1 MNILVLIPARGGSK
15 GIPRKNIKILNNKPL
30 IGYAIDV
37 ARQFVSDADICV
49 STDDDEIIKVVEEYG
64 LKVPFKRP
72 DELATDHSGS
82 YGVMLHAL
90 EFFEKQ
96 GRHYDAMV
104 LLQPTSP
111 FRRTEDVAAC
121 IQQYEAGGFD
131 MVVSVMEALT
141 NPYYNCYLAKED
153 NCLKPLLD
161 SAGIERRQDAPK
173 AYEYNGA
180 CYVINTT
187 MLKEKNLDEFER
199 VGFVE
204 MDRLHSIDLDT
215 MLDWKLAEL
224 ASKEGLI

>member
-90 EFFEKQ
+90 EFF
-96 GRHYDAMV
+96 
-104 LLQPTSP
+104 
-111 FRRTEDVAAC
+111 
-121 IQQYEAGGFD
+121 
-131 MVVSVMEALT
+131 
-141 NPYYNCYLAKED
+141 
-153 NCLKPLLD
+153 
-161 SAGIERRQDAPK
+161 
-173 AYEYNGA
+173 
-180 CYVINTT
+180 
-187 MLKEKNLDEFER
+187 
-199 VGFVE
+199 
-204 MDRLHSIDLDT
+204 
-215 MLDWKLAEL
+215 
-224 ASKEGLI
+224 